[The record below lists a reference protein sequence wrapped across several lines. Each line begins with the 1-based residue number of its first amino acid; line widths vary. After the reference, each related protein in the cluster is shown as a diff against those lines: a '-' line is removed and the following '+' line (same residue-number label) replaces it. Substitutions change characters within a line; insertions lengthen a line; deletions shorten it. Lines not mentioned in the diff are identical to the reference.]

1 MCGRFTVDAEAG
13 AIGGAFGAGI
23 EPLRDVHLPRFNVA
37 PTDEVPVVIA
47 APEGRRAGP
56 MRWGLVPHWAESP
69 KVGARMINARSESVL
84 KRKAYRESFRARRC
98 LVPANGFYEWESRA
112 SGKQPYWIH
121 RPGGGLFAMAG
132 IWALWRPANG
142 PRLAS
147 FSILTRAAPP
157 ALGWLH
163 DRVPVILPAT
173 VWDDWLARGTTPR
186 ALTGILAESSPPGL
200 RLHPVSRAVNRA
212 GYDEPDC
219 IEEVEPAGGDARP
232 GQEPSDEAAQPGRN
246 PPDDAARPGI

>member
-1 MCGRFTVDAEAG
+1 MCGRFTIAEEAG
-13 AIGGAFGAGI
+13 AIGEAFGARV
-23 EPLRDVHLPRFNVA
+23 EPLQGVRLPRYNVA

-84 KRKAYRESFRARRC
+84 QKRAYRESFLARRC
-98 LVPANGFYEWESRA
+98 LVPADGFYEWEARA

-121 RPGGGLFAMAG
+121 RPGSGLFAMAG
-132 IWALWRPANG
+132 IWAMWRPPAG
-142 PRLAS
+142 SRLAS

-163 DRVPVILPAT
+163 DRVPVILPET
-173 VWDDWLARGTTPR
+173 VWDDWLARGTTPHV
-186 ALTGILAESSPPGL
+186 LDSMLAETPPEL

-219 IEEVEPAGGDARP
+219 IDEVELA
-232 GQEPSDEAAQPGRN
+232 DE
-246 PPDDAARPGI
+246 AARPGS

>member
-1 MCGRFTVDAEAG
+1 MCGRFTIAEEAG
-13 AIGGAFGAGI
+13 AIGEAFGARV
-23 EPLRDVHLPRFNVA
+23 EPLQDVRLPRYNVA

-84 KRKAYRESFRARRC
+84 QKRAYRESFLARRC
-98 LVPANGFYEWESRA
+98 LVPADGFYEWEARA

-121 RPGGGLFAMAG
+121 RPGSGLFAMAG
-132 IWALWRPANG
+132 IWAMWRLPAG
-142 PRLAS
+142 SRLAS

-163 DRVPVILPAT
+163 DRVPVILPEA

-186 ALTGILAESSPPGL
+186 VLDSILAETPPEL

-219 IEEVEPAGGDARP
+219 IEEVELA
-232 GQEPSDEAAQPGRN
+232 DEAAR
-246 PPDDAARPGI
+246 PDS